1 MSQCQEF
8 CLFVI
13 LKWKSL
19 KWFLRKNHFNL
30 GQDINIILPNNSYCQ
45 GNICSDKP
53 PLHKIIQW
61 WTTPPSFGLLWCQLI
76 LTRPSLLLFVVW
88 QFFFLLFNKIIKY
101 VTTFS
106 ISNENTCSGCRVK
119 LGKTLWD
126 CSFLIDCVLK
136 ELSGFSFPTQSRV
149 PLYLSLDLLDY
160 INI

>member
-1 MSQCQEF
+1 MVNHPPKFWFIVMSAHPDKA
-8 CLFVI
+8 I
-13 LKWKSL
+13 AS
-19 KWFLRKNHFNL
+19 
-30 GQDINIILPNNSYCQ
+30 S
-45 GNICSDKP
+45 ICSMT
-53 PLHKIIQW
+53 I
-61 WTTPPSFGLLWCQLI
+61 
-76 LTRPSLLLFVVW
+76 
-88 QFFFLLFNKIIKY
+88 FFLLFNKIIKY